1 MNKIII
7 CGNLTADPVITEV
20 EYTNR
25 TTGEIIK
32 TKVCNFTVA
41 CDDGFGESKMTQYF
55 RVNSWR
61 GQGETCMK
69 YLKKGREVLIEG
81 PVKLNT
87 YVDKNNVARSS
98 MEVRANSIQ
107 FLRGG
112 KNANPPEENVP
123 EEEEALY

>member
-112 KNANPPEENVP
+112 KNANPPEENDP
-123 EEEEALY
+123 EEEETLY

>member
-69 YLKKGREVLIEG
+69 YLKKGREVLVEG

>member
-32 TKVCNFTVA
+32 TKVCNFTIA

-69 YLKKGREVLIEG
+69 YLKKGREVLVEG

-112 KNANPPEENVP
+112 KNANPPEENDP

>member
-69 YLKKGREVLIEG
+69 YLKKGREVLVEG

-112 KNANPPEENVP
+112 KNANPPEENAP

>member
-112 KNANPPEENVP
+112 KSVNTPEENAP